1 MKQRLLNLAIAIDQ
15 VAYVLITL
23 GAGSPDETL
32 SAAAYR
38 TERSGK
44 LFGKVFRPTIDFLFS
59 PLERNHCYRAFMAE
73 KLRTQLPKEYSS
85 E

>member
-44 LFGKVFRPTIDFLFS
+44 LFGKVFRPTIDLLFR
-59 PLERNHCYRAFMAE
+59 PLERNHCYSAFMAE